1 MHKTHLTTSFTVV
14 VRKLPV
20 KNSENQLM
28 SDRIMRTTWW
38 QTVLTQHTLA
48 STRHSK
54 NRSTDLTL
62 VYYIKDHVH
71 VLVSQPVT

>member
-38 QTVLTQHTLA
+38 QTVL
-48 STRHSK
+48 
-54 NRSTDLTL
+54 
-62 VYYIKDHVH
+62 
-71 VLVSQPVT
+71 